1 MGYCSKCYK
10 ELVRD
15 AQSDQREQQ
24 QGQRSLSVVGTPTHS
39 LAPID
44 EQGGPIGSDAGKA
57 VLSDHDH
64 HYTWSVFQ
72 LITGAAPPS
81 PGDKL
86 AFLRFN
92 MKKKVQSAA
101 KG

>member
-24 QGQRSLSVVGTPTHS
+24 QGQRSLSMVGTPTHS

-44 EQGGPIGSDAGKA
+44 EQGGAISSDTGKSHKLTS
-57 VLSDHDH
+57 VIHRLLHVILSLGEPDML
-64 HYTWSVFQ
+64 Q
-72 LITGAAPPS
+72 ALGRC
-81 PGDKL
+81 L
-86 AFLRFN
+86 
-92 MKKKVQSAA
+92 
-101 KG
+101 